1 MKQLTEPQTAFIRKR
16 LGVFLEN
23 LDFIEEM
30 TDHFILDI
38 ERQLN
43 EGIDVQT
50 AFLAT
55 KSIFGGADGLQKL
68 EKTFV
73 KSFKKGIYNEIGQMY
88 LQTLRKTPQNILLVL
103 LLGCSYYFLFK
114 DLIFQKNDLVTIF
127 TFGTFFVSSAW
138 YTLITWKYTSFEY
151 LFPENT
157 ITVAKNAITIVNAI
171 TLSYFYFSF
180 IILGDFFDVFFL
192 RILSTFVFCNFIL
205 WTYYGTKILNKL
217 NQTKQNYYK
226 SIKLKPSI

>member
-1 MKQLTEPQTAFIRKR
+1 MMQLTEIETTFIRKR

-43 EGIDVQT
+43 EGIDMQT
-50 AFLAT
+50 AFLVT
-55 KSIFGGADGLQKL
+55 KSSFGGADGLQKL

-88 LQTLRKTPQNILLVL
+88 LQTLRKMPQNMLLVF
-103 LLGCSYYFLFK
+103 GVIASYYLLFENFASQESS
-114 DLIFQKNDLVTIF
+114 FQKVVGIGGFLVSVMFYGVKGHYNKNTSTIARKAIIV
-127 TFGTFFVSSAW
+127 GNVLAW
-138 YTLITWKYTSFEY
+138 
-151 LFPENT
+151 
-157 ITVAKNAITIVNAI
+157 V
-171 TLSYFYFSF
+171 YFSF
-180 IILGDFFDVFFL
+180 CIKFFRNYIDVSFL
-192 RILSTFVFCNFIL
+192 NVLSAFIFCHLVL

-217 NQTKQNYYK
+217 KIKQNK
-226 SIKLKPSI
+226 IIISQ

>member
-1 MKQLTEPQTAFIRKR
+1 MIQLTELQITFIRKR

-23 LDFIEEM
+23 IDFIEEM

-55 KSIFGGADGLQKL
+55 KVSFGGADGLQKL

-73 KSFKKGIYNEIGQMY
+73 KSFKKGIYNEMGQMY

-103 LLGCSYYFLFK
+103 LFGCSYYLIAEKLMFWEMNLGSGIACSLFVV
-114 DLIFQKNDLVTIF
+114 LGVWQTV
-127 TFGTFFVSSAW
+127 VV
-138 YTLITWKYTSFEY
+138 WKYTDFQY
-151 LFPENT
+151 RLQ
-157 ITVAKNAITIVNAI
+157 KNAIQVAQEALGPVTGI
-171 TLSYFYFSF
+171 F
-180 IILGDFFDVFFL
+180 ILYSQLNVMVLKDHFDMFFL
-192 RILSTFVFCNFIL
+192 NILSTFVFCNFIL
-205 WTYYGTKILNKL
+205 WTYF
-217 NQTKQNYYK
+217 
-226 SIKLKPSI
+226 SIKIFKRMQKNKIIISQ